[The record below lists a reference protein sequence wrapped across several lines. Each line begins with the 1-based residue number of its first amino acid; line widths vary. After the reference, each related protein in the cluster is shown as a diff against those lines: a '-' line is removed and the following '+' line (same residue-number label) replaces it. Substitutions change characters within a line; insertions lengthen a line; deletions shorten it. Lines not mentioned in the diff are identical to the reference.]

1 MKRLLTVIALA
12 AASIT
17 APAFAADVGVSITLG
32 EPGFYGQIDLGNY
45 GRPPVIYS
53 RPMTIT
59 RARYGAPGEV
69 LYLRVPSAQS
79 RDWKRYCG
87 RYDACGRP
95 VYFVRDDWYRNT
107 YAPRYRDDHHGRD
120 YRDNRDDRRDND
132 DRNDRNDRDD
142 RDNRDYRGRG
152 GR

>member
-1 MKRLLTVIALA
+1 MKRLLTAMA
-12 AASIT
+12 MATASIT
-17 APAFAADVGVSITLG
+17 APAFAADVGVSITIG
-32 EPGFYGQIDLGNY
+32 EPGFYGQLDLGNY

-53 RPMTIT
+53 RPVTIT
-59 RARYGAPGEV
+59 RGRYGTSLEP
-69 LYLRVPSAQS
+69 LYLRVPQGHS

-107 YAPRYRDDHHGRD
+107 YAPRYRDDHREVH
-120 YRDNRDDRRDND
+120 RDNRDDRHDND
-132 DRNDRNDRDD
+132 NRNDRDD
-142 RDNRDYRGRG
+142 RNEHDDRGHG